1 MALKFY
7 TSVAKW
13 LKLKERKFLGLIHAF
28 VEITRKKL
36 VGWPFCNPHPEWV
49 KAKSATTFTAT
60 DHVI

>member
-28 VEITRKKL
+28 VEVTRKKL
-36 VGWPFCNPHPEWV
+36 VGWPFCNPHPE
-49 KAKSATTFTAT
+49 
-60 DHVI
+60 